1 MEHAA
6 SGGDGPPPAESGG
19 YEPALVGQQTREN
32 TTNRW
37 KGTPLR
43 EADLPTAMIIGASR
57 GIGLELARQYAA
69 AGWRV
74 HATTRTP
81 AQPGALGAI
90 GGEMV
95 IHALDVC
102 HAPQLETLVQAVTT
116 EGIDVLIHNA
126 GVAGRGMDA
135 AEVRRINTDAPL
147 RVTQALLPAVT
158 RSSEKKL
165 VLVTSQLG
173 ARRGRTGSL
182 GLYGDSKAA
191 LNDAF
196 RAHVPAWGRGGLVAI
211 VMHPG
216 WVRTDMGGAMA
227 PLSVEESVR
236 GMREVIARLTPA
248 EHGRFWTWEGREHP
262 W

>member
-1 MEHAA
+1 M
-6 SGGDGPPPAESGG
+6 
-19 YEPALVGQQTREN
+19 
-32 TTNRW
+32 
-37 KGTPLR
+37 
-43 EADLPTAMIIGASR
+43 PTVMIIGASR

-81 AQPGALGAI
+81 DRPGPLGRLA
-90 GGEMV
+90 GDV
-95 IHALDVC
+95 VLHALEVR
-102 HAPQLETLVQAVTT
+102 QAAQIAALAAAVGQ

-126 GVAGRGMDA
+126 GVSGRGMSRD
-135 AEVRRINTDAPL
+135 EVMAINAQAPIA
-147 RVTQALLPAVT
+147 VAQALLPAVT

-165 VLVTSQLG
+165 VLMTSQLG
-173 ARRGRTGSL
+173 ARYGRRHSL

-196 RAHVPAWGRGGLVAI
+196 RALAPAWSQQGVIAI

-216 WVRTDMGGAMA
+216 WVRTDMGGTSA
-227 PLSVEESVR
+227 PLTVAESVT
-236 GMREVIARLTPA
+236 GMRQVIAGLTPA
-248 EHGRFWTWEGREHP
+248 AHGRFWTWQGREHS